1 MKKTTIDGVN
11 GVFFTNKEIVNLQE
25 KILAQKELINDLEKE
40 VLK

>member
-1 MKKTTIDGVN
+1 MKRTTLDGVN
-11 GVFFTNKEIVNLQE
+11 GVFFTDKEFVSLQE